1 MYSVRFKCI
10 NIPNNMMAQGEV
22 RPWQEYGTANIFVFN
37 GLKLYKSIFLA
48 LCLRDNIHTMILRMN
63 LNVLCTF

>member
-1 MYSVRFKCI
+1 
-10 NIPNNMMAQGEV
+10 MMAQGEV